1 MQLFERS
8 EFCVF
13 RVKEGNARVLAAS
26 KLFNRAARFFWF
38 VFLTR
43 QKNEQAWS
51 TKQNKL
57 EKKKR
62 ITRKPGQED
71 YTLSVRR

>member
-1 MQLFERS
+1 LRYFRVKKTQLFDRR

-13 RVKEGNARVLAAS
+13 SENIEEIWGLAAS

-43 QKNEQAWS
+43 QKNEQRHGQQQPTTPS
-51 TKQNKL
+51 TK
-57 EKKKR
+57 
-62 ITRKPGQED
+62 
-71 YTLSVRR
+71 SF